1 MPRFFVVI
9 VLMSVGGLYIL
20 GNAAYLMFVESE
32 YWTQVSRKL
41 VKENVPIPAKRGNIL
56 SADGQIMASSLP
68 EYKIYMDYVA
78 SDKNPE
84 TAKELQAWRDSV
96 LMADLDSISRGLS
109 KIFPD
114 KTAGYFKKR
123 LKKGKKLRRRNWQI
137 YGRRISYIQYK
148 ECKKLPLFR
157 ESPFKGGFYA
167 EEFNQRKKPY
177 GSLAARTL
185 GALYASKDSARYGLE
200 LSYDSILRGKEGVSH
215 RAKVRNKWLSLVDA
229 PPVDGNDIETTID
242 VSMQDALVT
251 WLQSIP
257 QVRKV
262 NYSEMTANTLS
273 GLNLLIAYVSM
284 GIIVIL
290 LAVSIFLI
298 SNTVAIG
305 ISVRSEEINIMK
317 YIGATDFFVRA
328 PFVLEGMLIGLIGA
342 AVPLGLIYSLY
353 NYALNYIVERF
364 LVLSGFLNFLSVD
377 EVFHFLIPV
386 SLGVGVGIG
395 FLGSISTVRKHL
407 HV

>member
-1 MPRFFVVI
+1 MKISTLFYTIKQGFANIFRNKWYSLASIATISACLFLFGLFYAI
-9 VLMSVGGLYIL
+9 VA
-20 GNAAYLMFVESE
+20 NF
-32 YWTQVSRKL
+32 Q
-41 VKENVPIPAKRGNIL
+41 NIL
-56 SADGQIMASSLP
+56 KTAEEGVSITVFFHSEMDNCESHVDGQIPSEQRMEEIGQEIAKRAEVSDVQFKSADEAWATFGP
-68 EYKIYMDYVA
+68 DYFGE
-78 SDKNPE
+78 D
-84 TAKELQAWRDSV
+84 
-96 LMADLDSISRGLS
+96 
-109 KIFPD
+109 
-114 KTAGYFKKR
+114 
-123 LKKGKKLRRRNWQI
+123 
-137 YGRRISYIQYK
+137 
-148 ECKKLPLFR
+148 
-157 ESPFKGGFYA
+157 YA
-167 EEFNQRKKPY
+167 EGFPENP
-177 GSLAARTL
+177 LAGEDT
-185 GALYASKDSARYGLE
+185 YE
-200 LSYDSILRGKEGVSH
+200 IFLS
-215 RAKVRNKWLSLVDA
+215 
-229 PPVDGNDIETTID
+229 D

-257 QVRKV
+257 EVRKV

-305 ISVRSEEINIMK
+305 ISVRAEEINIMK

-353 NYALNYIVERF
+353 NYALNYVINRF
-364 LVLSGFLNFLSVD
+364 MVLSGFLNFLSVQ
-377 EVFHFLIPV
+377 EIFHFLIPV

>member
-1 MPRFFVVI
+1 MKISTLLYTIKQGFANIFRNKWYSLASIATISACLFLFGLFYCI
-9 VLMSVGGLYIL
+9 VS
-20 GNAAYLMFVESE
+20 NF
-32 YWTQVSRKL
+32 Q
-41 VKENVPIPAKRGNIL
+41 NIL
-56 SADGQIMASSLP
+56 KTAEEGVSVTVFFHSDMDNCESHVDGQIPSEQRLEEIGQEIAKRAEVSEVQFQSADDAWATFGP
-68 EYKIYMDYVA
+68 DYFGE
-78 SDKNPE
+78 D
-84 TAKELQAWRDSV
+84 
-96 LMADLDSISRGLS
+96 
-109 KIFPD
+109 
-114 KTAGYFKKR
+114 
-123 LKKGKKLRRRNWQI
+123 
-137 YGRRISYIQYK
+137 
-148 ECKKLPLFR
+148 
-157 ESPFKGGFYA
+157 YA
-167 EEFNQRKKPY
+167 EGFPENP
-177 GSLAARTL
+177 LAGEDT
-185 GALYASKDSARYGLE
+185 YE
-200 LSYDSILRGKEGVSH
+200 IFLS
-215 RAKVRNKWLSLVDA
+215 
-229 PPVDGNDIETTID
+229 D

-257 QVRKV
+257 EVRKV

>member
-1 MPRFFVVI
+1 MTKRRVDILMKISTLFYTIKQGFANIFRNKWYSLASIATISACLFLFGLFYSI
-9 VLMSVGGLYIL
+9 VA
-20 GNAAYLMFVESE
+20 NF
-32 YWTQVSRKL
+32 Q
-41 VKENVPIPAKRGNIL
+41 NIL
-56 SADGQIMASSLP
+56 
-68 EYKIYMDYVA
+68 
-78 SDKNPE
+78 
-84 TAKELQAWRDSV
+84 
-96 LMADLDSISRGLS
+96 
-109 KIFPD
+109 
-114 KTAGYFKKR
+114 KTA
-123 LKKGKKLRRRNWQI
+123 
-137 YGRRISYIQYK
+137 
-148 ECKKLPLFR
+148 E
-157 ESPFKGGFYA
+157 
-167 EEFNQRKKPY
+167 
-177 GSLAARTL
+177 
-185 GALYASKDSARYGLE
+185 
-200 LSYDSILRGKEGVSH
+200 EGVSITVFFH
-215 RAKVRNKWLSLVDA
+215 SEMDNCESHAEGQVPSGQRIEEIGQEIAKRAEVSDVQFKSADEAWATFGPDYFGEDYAEGFPENPLAGEDTYEIFLS
-229 PPVDGNDIETTID
+229 D

-257 QVRKV
+257 EVRKV

-305 ISVRSEEINIMK
+305 ISVRAEEINIMK

-353 NYALNYIVERF
+353 NYALNYVINRF
-364 LVLSGFLNFLSVD
+364 TVLSGFLNFLSVQD
-377 EVFHFLIPV
+377 IFHFLVPV

>member
-1 MPRFFVVI
+1 MKISTLLYTIKQGFVNIFRNKWYSLASIATISACLFLFGLFYSI
-9 VLMSVGGLYIL
+9 VA
-20 GNAAYLMFVESE
+20 NF
-32 YWTQVSRKL
+32 Q
-41 VKENVPIPAKRGNIL
+41 NIL
-56 SADGQIMASSLP
+56 
-68 EYKIYMDYVA
+68 
-78 SDKNPE
+78 
-84 TAKELQAWRDSV
+84 
-96 LMADLDSISRGLS
+96 
-109 KIFPD
+109 
-114 KTAGYFKKR
+114 KTA
-123 LKKGKKLRRRNWQI
+123 
-137 YGRRISYIQYK
+137 
-148 ECKKLPLFR
+148 E
-157 ESPFKGGFYA
+157 
-167 EEFNQRKKPY
+167 
-177 GSLAARTL
+177 
-185 GALYASKDSARYGLE
+185 
-200 LSYDSILRGKEGVSH
+200 EGVSVTVFFH
-215 RAKVRNKWLSLVDA
+215 SEWDGCESHIEGQIPSEQQMEEIGQEIAKRAEVSDVQFKSADEAWATFGPDYFGEDYAEGFPENPLAGEDSYEIFLS
-229 PPVDGNDIETTID
+229 D

-353 NYALNYIVERF
+353 NYALNYIVDRF

>member
-1 MPRFFVVI
+1 MKISTLFYTIKQGFANIFRNKWYSLASIATISACLFLFGLFYCI
-9 VLMSVGGLYIL
+9 VS
-20 GNAAYLMFVESE
+20 NF
-32 YWTQVSRKL
+32 Q
-41 VKENVPIPAKRGNIL
+41 NIL
-56 SADGQIMASSLP
+56 KTAEEGVSVTVFFHSDMDNCESHVDGQIPSEQRLEEIGQEIAKRAEVSEVQFQSADDAWATFGP
-68 EYKIYMDYVA
+68 DYFGE
-78 SDKNPE
+78 D
-84 TAKELQAWRDSV
+84 
-96 LMADLDSISRGLS
+96 
-109 KIFPD
+109 
-114 KTAGYFKKR
+114 
-123 LKKGKKLRRRNWQI
+123 
-137 YGRRISYIQYK
+137 
-148 ECKKLPLFR
+148 
-157 ESPFKGGFYA
+157 YA
-167 EEFNQRKKPY
+167 EGFPENP
-177 GSLAARTL
+177 LAGEDT
-185 GALYASKDSARYGLE
+185 YE
-200 LSYDSILRGKEGVSH
+200 IFLS
-215 RAKVRNKWLSLVDA
+215 
-229 PPVDGNDIETTID
+229 D

-257 QVRKV
+257 EVRKV
-262 NYSEMTANTLS
+262 NYSEMTANTLN

-305 ISVRSEEINIMK
+305 ISVRSAEINIMK

-353 NYALNYIVERF
+353 NYALNYVINRF
-364 LVLSGFLNFLSVD
+364 TVLSGFLNFLSVD
-377 EVFHFLIPV
+377 EIFHFLIPV

>member
-1 MPRFFVVI
+1 MKISTLFYTIKQGFANIFRNKWYSLASIATISACLFLFGLFYSI
-9 VLMSVGGLYIL
+9 VA
-20 GNAAYLMFVESE
+20 NF
-32 YWTQVSRKL
+32 Q
-41 VKENVPIPAKRGNIL
+41 NIL
-56 SADGQIMASSLP
+56 
-68 EYKIYMDYVA
+68 
-78 SDKNPE
+78 
-84 TAKELQAWRDSV
+84 
-96 LMADLDSISRGLS
+96 
-109 KIFPD
+109 
-114 KTAGYFKKR
+114 KTA
-123 LKKGKKLRRRNWQI
+123 
-137 YGRRISYIQYK
+137 
-148 ECKKLPLFR
+148 E
-157 ESPFKGGFYA
+157 
-167 EEFNQRKKPY
+167 
-177 GSLAARTL
+177 
-185 GALYASKDSARYGLE
+185 
-200 LSYDSILRGKEGVSH
+200 EGVSVTVFFH
-215 RAKVRNKWLSLVDA
+215 SEWDGCESAEVSDVQFKSADEAWATFGPDYFGEDYAEGFPENPLAGEDSYEIFLS
-229 PPVDGNDIETTID
+229 D

>member
-1 MPRFFVVI
+1 MKISTLLYTIKQGFANIFRNKWYSLASIATISACLFLFGLFYSI
-9 VLMSVGGLYIL
+9 VA
-20 GNAAYLMFVESE
+20 NF
-32 YWTQVSRKL
+32 Q
-41 VKENVPIPAKRGNIL
+41 NIL
-56 SADGQIMASSLP
+56 KTAEEGVSVTVFFHSEWDGCESHVDGQIPSEQRIEEIGQEIAKRAEVSDVQFKSADEAWATFGP
-68 EYKIYMDYVA
+68 DYFGE
-78 SDKNPE
+78 D
-84 TAKELQAWRDSV
+84 
-96 LMADLDSISRGLS
+96 
-109 KIFPD
+109 
-114 KTAGYFKKR
+114 
-123 LKKGKKLRRRNWQI
+123 
-137 YGRRISYIQYK
+137 
-148 ECKKLPLFR
+148 
-157 ESPFKGGFYA
+157 YA
-167 EEFNQRKKPY
+167 EGFPENP
-177 GSLAARTL
+177 LA
-185 GALYASKDSARYGLE
+185 GEDSYE
-200 LSYDSILRGKEGVSH
+200 IFLS
-215 RAKVRNKWLSLVDA
+215 
-229 PPVDGNDIETTID
+229 D

-342 AVPLGLIYSLY
+342 ALPLGLIYSLY
-353 NYALNYIVERF
+353 NYALNYMVNRF
-364 LVLSGFLNFLSVD
+364 MVLSGFLNFLSVD
-377 EVFHFLIPV
+377 EVFHFLVPV

>member
-1 MPRFFVVI
+1 MKISTLLYTIKQGFANIFRNKWYSLASIATISACLFLFGLFYSI
-9 VLMSVGGLYIL
+9 VA
-20 GNAAYLMFVESE
+20 NF
-32 YWTQVSRKL
+32 Q
-41 VKENVPIPAKRGNIL
+41 NIL
-56 SADGQIMASSLP
+56 
-68 EYKIYMDYVA
+68 
-78 SDKNPE
+78 
-84 TAKELQAWRDSV
+84 
-96 LMADLDSISRGLS
+96 
-109 KIFPD
+109 
-114 KTAGYFKKR
+114 KTA
-123 LKKGKKLRRRNWQI
+123 
-137 YGRRISYIQYK
+137 
-148 ECKKLPLFR
+148 E
-157 ESPFKGGFYA
+157 
-167 EEFNQRKKPY
+167 
-177 GSLAARTL
+177 
-185 GALYASKDSARYGLE
+185 
-200 LSYDSILRGKEGVSH
+200 EGVSVTVFFH
-215 RAKVRNKWLSLVDA
+215 SEWDGCESHTEEQIPSEQQIEEIGQEIAKRAEVSDVQFKSADEAWATFGPDYFGEDYAEGFPENPLAGEDSYEIFLS
-229 PPVDGNDIETTID
+229 D

-364 LVLSGFLNFLSVD
+364 MVLSGFLNFLSVD